1 MSHIRWALLCCL
13 VVAGALAGASIA
25 SAESEPPP
33 AEVEGSST
41 VEVGPEPGW
50 IVTGEGEVVYE
61 EGETAAR
68 GPGECPAN
76 TICIYE
82 AAEYNKPY
90 GNIACSYG
98 GNVLLSVLG
107 YSATN
112 RCGNKT
118 DWLRVNGNVIA
129 CMNPGGNRPKP
140 GGFSEVFVAVEYGA
154 FC

>member
-1 MSHIRWALLCCL
+1 MRRVLLALVYSAVVVGVL
-13 VVAGALAGASIA
+13 VGASIA

-33 AEVEGSST
+33 TEIEGAPT

-50 IVTGEGEVVYE
+50 LVTGEGEVVYE

-68 GPGECPAN
+68 GVGCYAN
-76 TICIYE
+76 VICIYE

-90 GNIACSYG
+90 GAIECSYG

-118 DWLRVNGNVIA
+118 NWLRVNANVIA
-129 CMNPGGNRPKP
+129 CMNPGGNRPNP
-140 GGFSEVFVAVEYGA
+140 GGFSEVFVAKEYGA